1 LPPADQELDHAVLLV
16 LSASRRPEQDQRVMY
31 QGGSQSPPS
40 NEGRKHNDVH
50 WKASEMSYKTGL
62 TAADPGAAS
71 REDGADMNQP
81 DCDRIAFRGYDDA
94 VRRWI
99 PTMNL
104 CMLGEVIFDLSEAP
118 GALWGDVGPQIA
130 PQRDLLRLDVLEA
143 AEVLLG
149 HSWPIEGDALL
160 SISGGIT
167 CR

>member
-1 LPPADQELDHAVLLV
+1 
-16 LSASRRPEQDQRVMY
+16 
-31 QGGSQSPPS
+31 
-40 NEGRKHNDVH
+40 
-50 WKASEMSYKTGL
+50 MSYKTGL
-62 TAADPGAAS
+62 TAAETGAAS
-71 REDGADMNQP
+71 RENEADLNQA

-104 CMLGEVIFDLSEAP
+104 CMLGEIIFDLSEAP

-143 AEVLLG
+143 AEALLG

-160 SISGGIT
+160 LLSISDGVT

>member
-1 LPPADQELDHAVLLV
+1 
-16 LSASRRPEQDQRVMY
+16 
-31 QGGSQSPPS
+31 
-40 NEGRKHNDVH
+40 
-50 WKASEMSYKTGL
+50 
-62 TAADPGAAS
+62 
-71 REDGADMNQP
+71 MNQP

-160 SISGGIT
+160 SISGGVT
-167 CR
+167 CL